1 MRRGHAARYSSIAEN
16 ASVETNDL
24 RLCSSPTPLFRIQI
38 IQYQG
43 GSSESPFCFEIKNL
57 RLIRPSFRSSRSLN
71 LRLTLAQG
79 SAFADINF
87 HRDLKLMRCAGRN
100 RSAIRTVALRGR
112 VRWPRLRPH

>member
-1 MRRGHAARYSSIAEN
+1 MRRGYAAGYSSIAEN

-24 RLCSSPTPLFRIQI
+24 RCSSPTPLFRIQI

-57 RLIRPSFRSSRSLN
+57 RLILPSFRSSRSLN

-87 HRDLKLMRCAGRN
+87 HCDLKLMRCAVRN